1 MLSAESFDL
10 SNGAV
15 ILRLVCAF
23 FLVPHMYFKAFGS
36 PPPASKTFIKA
47 GYPKPLMFV
56 RLALISVIVIAL
68 ALLFDFYTQYAA
80 LLLAVLLLVAATT
93 VYFANGKTGCGYGQ
107 RVGMSIRCFGRVFVL
122 C

>member
-36 PPPASKTFIKA
+36 PPPASKT
-47 GYPKPLMFV
+47 LS
-56 RLALISVIVIAL
+56 RLVIP
-68 ALLFDFYTQYAA
+68 
-80 LLLAVLLLVAATT
+80 
-93 VYFANGKTGCGYGQ
+93 NH
-107 RVGMSIRCFGRVFVL
+107 
-122 C
+122 